1 MQSNYY
7 LKEVII
13 MEKKKKQ
20 RVRGFIL
27 LGIGLLLIMIGQSMQ
42 GCVFAVPISEDKI
55 DAVDDKLNLDGTLT
69 QMFED
74 SGNFLNPENETSG
87 SEIKNERNYSLRIY
101 TSEEKDEIKVVSSD
115 SSFTYGSK
123 QIGSLTLSNDY
134 TKKDNDYTYIKDNTI
149 VSIDGFSLGGEDIE
163 YWADFIKNTLSNE
176 GYIEFSEEPYTD
188 TGKVISLEPDDNTIW
203 SIYLVINEDRIYIT
217 SIVCEKEN
225 KSVIEDIMNNRSYTF
240 EE

>member
-1 MQSNYY
+1 
-7 LKEVII
+7 
-13 MEKKKKQ
+13 MEKKRKQ

-27 LGIGLLLIMIGQSMQ
+27 LGIGLLCIMIGQSMQ
-42 GCVFAVPISEDKI
+42 GCVVALPVTEDKI
-55 DAVDDKLNLDGTLT
+55 DAIDEKLNLDGTLT
-69 QMFED
+69 QIIED
-74 SGNFLNPENETSG
+74 SGNFLNPEKETSG

-101 TSEEKDEIKVVSSD
+101 TSEEKDEIRVITTD
-115 SSFTYGSK
+115 SGFIYGNA

-134 TKKDNDYTYIKDNTI
+134 SKKDNDYTYESGNTI

-176 GYIEFSEEPYTD
+176 GYTEFSEESYTD
-188 TGKVISLEPDDNTIW
+188 TGKVISLEPDNNTIW

-217 SIVCEKEN
+217 SIVCDKEDE
-225 KSVIEDIMNNRSYTF
+225 SVINDLMNNRSYTF

>member
-1 MQSNYY
+1 
-7 LKEVII
+7 

-20 RVRGFIL
+20 RTRGFIL

-42 GCVFAVPISEDKI
+42 GCVVAVPISEDKI
-55 DAVDDKLNLDGTLT
+55 DAVDEKLNLDGTLT

-74 SGNFLNPENETSG
+74 SSDFLNPEKETSG

-101 TSEEKDEIKVVSSD
+101 TSEEKDEIKVISTD
-115 SSFTYGSK
+115 SGFTYGNA
-123 QIGSLTLSNDY
+123 QIGSLALSNDY
-134 TKKDNDYTYIKDNTI
+134 SKKDNDYTYESGNTI
-149 VSIDGFSLGGEDIE
+149 VSIDGFSLGGEDID

-176 GYIEFSEEPYTD
+176 GYTEFNEEPYTD

-217 SIVCEKEN
+217 SIVCDKEN
-225 KSVIEDIMNNRSYTF
+225 KSVINDLMNNRSYTF

>member
-1 MQSNYY
+1 
-7 LKEVII
+7 

-20 RVRGFIL
+20 RARGFIL

-42 GCVFAVPISEDKI
+42 GCVVALPITEDKI

-74 SGNFLNPENETSG
+74 SGNFLNPEKETSG

-101 TSEEKDEIKVVSSD
+101 TSEEKDEIKVVTSD

-134 TKKDNDYTYIKDNTI
+134 TKKDNDYTYIKDKTI

-176 GYIEFSEEPYTD
+176 GYTEFTEDIYLD

-217 SIVCEKEN
+217 SIVCDKEN
-225 KSVIEDIMNNRSYTF
+225 ESVINNLMNNRSYTF

>member
-1 MQSNYY
+1 
-7 LKEVII
+7 

-20 RVRGFIL
+20 RARGFIL

-42 GCVFAVPISEDKI
+42 GCVVALPVTEDKI
-55 DAVDDKLNLDGTLT
+55 DAVDEKLNLDGTLT
-69 QMFED
+69 QILED
-74 SGNFLNPENETSG
+74 SGNFLNSEKETSG

-101 TSEEKDEIKVVSSD
+101 TSEEKDEIRVITTD
-115 SSFTYGSK
+115 SGLIYGNA

-134 TKKDNDYTYIKDNTI
+134 SKKDNDYTYESGNTI

-176 GYIEFSEEPYTD
+176 GYTEFSEELYKD
-188 TGKVISLEPDDNTIW
+188 TGKVISLEPDSNTIW

-217 SIVCEKEN
+217 SIVCDKEN
-225 KSVIEDIMNNRSYTF
+225 KSVINDLMNNRSCIF

>member
-1 MQSNYY
+1 
-7 LKEVII
+7 
-13 MEKKKKQ
+13 MEKKRKQ

-42 GCVFAVPISEDKI
+42 GCVVALPVTEDKI
-55 DAVDDKLNLDGTLT
+55 DAVDEKLNLDGTLT

-87 SEIKNERNYSLRIY
+87 SEIKKERNYSLRIY
-101 TSEEKDEIKVVSSD
+101 TSEEKDEIKVVTSD

-176 GYIEFSEEPYTD
+176 GYTEFTEDIYLD
-188 TGKVISLEPDDNTIW
+188 TGKAISLEPDDNTIW

-217 SIVCEKEN
+217 SIVCDKEN
-225 KSVIEDIMNNRSYTF
+225 KSVINDLINNRSYTF

>member
-1 MQSNYY
+1 
-7 LKEVII
+7 

-20 RVRGFIL
+20 RARGFIL

-42 GCVFAVPISEDKI
+42 GCVVALPVTEDKI
-55 DAVDDKLNLDGTLT
+55 DAVDEKLNLDGTLT
-69 QMFED
+69 QMLED
-74 SGNFLNPENETSG
+74 SGNFLNPEKETSG

-101 TSEEKDEIKVVSSD
+101 TSEEKDEIRVITTD
-115 SSFTYGSK
+115 SGFIYGNA

-134 TKKDNDYTYIKDNTI
+134 SKKDNDYTYESGNTI

-176 GYIEFSEEPYTD
+176 GYTEFSEELYED
-188 TGKVISLEPDDNTIW
+188 AGKVITLEPDDNTIW
-203 SIYLVINEDRIYIT
+203 SIYLVVNEDRIYIT
-217 SIVCEKEN
+217 SIVCDKEN
-225 KSVIEDIMNNRSYTF
+225 KSVVNDLINNRSYMF

>member
-1 MQSNYY
+1 
-7 LKEVII
+7 
-13 MEKKKKQ
+13 MEKKRKQ

-42 GCVFAVPISEDKI
+42 GCVVALPVTEDKI
-55 DAVDDKLNLDGTLT
+55 DAVDEKLNLDGTLT

-74 SGNFLNPENETSG
+74 SGDFLNPEKETSG

-115 SSFTYGSK
+115 SSFTYGNK
-123 QIGSLTLSNDY
+123 QIGSLILSNDY

-176 GYIEFSEEPYTD
+176 GYTEFSEESYTD

-217 SIVCEKEN
+217 SIVCDKEN
-225 KSVIEDIMNNRSYTF
+225 KSVINDLINNRSYTF